1 MPINAIKNFDPAH
14 EAFKILCEHNNAILS
29 GIHYEFESNQAILDE
44 TTEECAFILTTNL
57 VEGKYT
63 PMQFAAV
70 RNALGELLWK
80 VFGPAIEA
88 EEKAKAEA
96 KANAMNAAIAEI
108 CMYMK

>member
-1 MPINAIKNFDPAH
+1 MSINAIKNFDPAH
-14 EAFKILCEHNNAILS
+14 EAFKILCEHNNAMVS
-29 GIHYEFESNQAILDE
+29 GIHAEYDNAQDMLDC

-88 EEKAKAEA
+88 EEKAKMEAE
-96 KANAMNAAIAEI
+96 ANAMNAVIAEI
-108 CMYMK
+108 RMYMQ